1 MSSLYAKVVR
11 QNGRNYLFRSLIEA
25 EKRDLAGLP
34 AVPFDGI
41 DMLVPLNQVAREFG
55 VSRRTIG
62 RRIYEAENAADGDR
76 AAA

>member
-1 MSSLYAKVVR
+1 MSSLYKKVVR
-11 QNGRNYLFRSLIEA
+11 QNGRRYCFRSDVEA

-34 AVPFDGI
+34 AAPFDGI
-41 DMLVPLNQVAREFG
+41 DTLVTLNQVAREFA

-62 RRIYEAENAADGDR
+62 RRIYEAEK